1 MATRRVAAVFG
12 GSGFL
17 GRYVVKRLAADGFIV
32 RVPVRDPEAALFLK
46 PMGRVGQV
54 VPLYASLADAATVAR
69 AVEGAELVVNL
80 VGILA
85 EPRRGDF
92 DRIQHL
98 GAGMVAEAA
107 RRAGALRLAHVS
119 AIGADPGSAS
129 QYAASKGRGEQ
140 AVRQAFAGATILRP
154 SIVFGPEDKFFNRFA
169 QLAQLLPFMPVICGD
184 TRFQPVYV
192 GDVADAVHA
201 VLTRDGHQGASFDLG
216 GPEVVSFRDLL
227 RYILAVTHR
236 HKPLIEIPLQMAKLQ
251 AMLAEALPGKP
262 FTRDQLLL
270 LRSDNVVAADAA
282 DFGTLG
288 LNPAAYELI
297 VPSYLARFRPGGGSA
312 GVRRSM

>member
-46 PMGRVGQV
+46 PMGQVGQI
-54 VPLYASLADAATVAR
+54 VPLFASLADAQTIAR

-85 EPRRGDF
+85 ERRKGDF
-92 DRIQHL
+92 ERVQAQ
-98 GAGMVAEAA
+98 GANAVATAA
-107 RRAGALRLAHVS
+107 SRAGALRLAHIS
-119 AIGADPGSAS
+119 AIGADPESAS
-129 QYAASKGRGEQ
+129 QYAASKGRGEA
-140 AVRQAFAGATILRP
+140 AVRAAFPAATILRP

-169 QLAQLLPFMPVICGD
+169 QMAQLLPFLPVICGD

-201 VLTRDGHQGASFDLG
+201 ALTGDGASGATYELG
-216 GPEVVSFRDLL
+216 GPDIVSFRELL
-227 RYILAVTHR
+227 RSILAITNR
-236 HKPLIEIPLQMAKLQ
+236 HKPLIEIPHAIAQIQ
-251 AMLAEALPGKP
+251 AMVAEALPGKP

-270 LRSDNVVAADAA
+270 LRSDNVVGDRPGLAE
-282 DFGTLG
+282 LG
-288 LNPAAYELI
+288 VMPTSYELI
-297 VPSYLARFRPGGGSA
+297 VPSYLARYRPGGGGASA
-312 GVRRSM
+312 TGTA